1 MAKESTRA
9 RRGIPADIMMPRIM
23 LLLGVLALLLLGFV
37 MVYSASSIEA
47 IHEGNNAAGEVL
59 KQVAFSGLG
68 IIAVAIIWKFIPP
81 KVWLGPFALIVWGL
95 SFLLL
100 LATMVAGTEGLGA
113 TRWLFIGPI
122 GIQPSEFA
130 KIALV
135 LMGVRTMYRYRIE
148 EIDLKTAA
156 VHVAVFILV
165 PLALIFKAQSDL
177 GTTMICLVGLLA
189 VLWLG
194 EVPLRFIAGLFVV
207 AVVFGLVGI
216 FGSGYR
222 SDRMIFL
229 DPWNDGEGGYGTGY
243 QLIHS
248 FYAFAEGGLFGV
260 GIGNS
265 RERFLYLPEAETDFI
280 FAIVGEE
287 LGLIGALAVIALFL
301 VLLYAGLRIAKS
313 AQTSLGSMLAG
324 SFTVMIVFQA
334 FLNIACVIGVFP
346 TTGKP
351 LPFLSSGGSSLIATF
366 IMVGLILSVSKEA
379 AEPSVH
385 ERRRDDLRI
394 VRAVSSDSGSSV
406 AAAGARGS
414 MRMAASESRGS
425 RDGLSS
431 RDFSVSR
438 GQRPLRAGGLSG
450 AGSRGAASGRA
461 RERR

>member
-1 MAKESTRA
+1 MRKESTRS
-9 RRGIPADIMMPRIM
+9 RRGIPADIVMPRI
-23 LLLGVLALLLLGFV
+23 LLLLSVLALLLLGFV
-37 MVYSASSIEA
+37 MIYSASSIEA
-47 IHEGNNAAGEVL
+47 IHEGRSAAGEVI
-59 KQVAFSGLG
+59 KQVAFAGAG
-68 IIAVAIIWKFIPP
+68 VVAVAIIWKFLPP
-81 KVWLGPFALIVWGL
+81 RIWLGPFALIVWGV

-100 LATMVAGTEGLGA
+100 VATMVAGTEGLGA

-135 LMGVRTMYRYRIE
+135 LMGVRTMYRYRVG
-148 EIDLKTAA
+148 EIDFFTAIL
-156 VHVAVFILV
+156 HVGVFIAL
-165 PLALIFKAQSDL
+165 PLFLIFKAQSDL
-177 GTTMICLVGLLA
+177 GTTMICVVGLLA

-194 EVPLRFIAGLFVV
+194 EVPLRIIAVMCAAG
-207 AVVFGLVGI
+207 VVFGLYGI
-216 FGSGYR
+216 FGTGYR

-229 DPWNDGEGGYGTGY
+229 DPWNDGEGGYGVGY

-287 LGLIGALAVIALFL
+287 LGLLGALAVIGLFL
-301 VLLYAGLRIAKS
+301 LLLYAGLRIAKS
-313 AQTSLGSMLAG
+313 ASTSLGAMLAG
-324 SFTVMIVFQA
+324 SLTIMIVFQA

-366 IMVGLILSVSKEA
+366 IMIGLILSVSKEA
-379 AEPSVH
+379 GQPTIH
-385 ERRRDDLRI
+385 EKRRADLRI
-394 VRAVSSDSGSSV
+394 VRAVSSDDDGAGEDVRFARAESASY
-406 AAAGARGS
+406 AAGAFFGETPARAAGSVGAGFRARGS
-414 MRMAASESRGS
+414 
-425 RDGLSS
+425 
-431 RDFSVSR
+431 
-438 GQRPLRAGGLSG
+438 
-450 AGSRGAASGRA
+450 GRV